1 MTRTERL
8 NPVVQHA
15 DKKQQKALEA
25 VVVAQNRLETE
36 KQKLTQLH
44 SYRTEYL
51 DRQNHARKSCPVIE
65 LQEFNRF
72 LVQLDETIKKQID
85 IIKLREIELDGKRRS
100 WQETR
105 INSKVMHKVV
115 ENLQQEEQ
123 ILQAKVEQKTLD
135 EFSQRKSRNP

>member
-1 MTRTERL
+1 MSRTERL
-8 NPVVQHA
+8 DPVVQHT

-25 VVVAQNRLETE
+25 VVLTQNQVEIE
-36 KQKLTQLH
+36 KHKLTQLQ

-51 DRQNHARKSCPVIE
+51 NKRNQTKLSCSAIE

-72 LVQLDETIKKQID
+72 LAQLDDTIGKQIEV
-85 IIKLREIELDGKRRS
+85 IKLREKELEGKRLS

-115 ENLQQEEQ
+115 ENLQHEEEITQ
-123 ILQAKVEQKTLD
+123 SRIEQKAMD
-135 EFSQRKSRNP
+135 EFSQRKFRNP